1 MREVHVSEII
11 PTVKKL
17 LIDANYHIG
26 QDIVDA
32 FDKGIQK
39 DESPVAKE
47 VLKELK
53 ENVGISAEDEYPIC
67 QDTGLAVLFVDIG
80 QDVHVVGGNIR
91 EALNE
96 GVRQAYKDGY
106 LRKSSCDPFT
116 RKNTGDNTPA
126 IVHYDIVPGDK
137 IKIMAVPKGGGA
149 ENMSRVHMLA
159 PSAGIEGIKDFVVNR
174 MKESGSNPCP
184 PTIVGVGIGGTF
196 ERTAILAKKALLRK
210 VGQRNPDPKIAKIE
224 QEVLE
229 RINKLGIGPM
239 GYGGTTTS
247 LDVFFEVEPC
257 HIASLPLAVNVQCHA
272 NRHKEAT
279 I

>member
-1 MREVHVSEII
+1 MREVHVSEIV

-53 ENVGISAEDEYPIC
+53 ENVGISAEGEYPIC

-126 IVHYDIVPGDK
+126 IIHYDIVPGDK
-137 IKIMAVPKGGGA
+137 IRIMAVPKGGGA

-174 MKESGSNPCP
+174 MKEAGSNPCP
-184 PTIVGVGIGGTF
+184 PTVVGVGIGGTF

>member
-1 MREVHVSEII
+1 MREVHVSEIV

-53 ENVGISAEDEYPIC
+53 ENVGISAEGEYPIC

-80 QDVHVVGGNIR
+80 QDVHIVGGNIR

-137 IKIMAVPKGGGA
+137 IRIMAVPKGGGA

-174 MKESGSNPCP
+174 MKEAGSNPCP
-184 PTIVGVGIGGTF
+184 PTVVGVGIGGTF

-239 GYGGTTTS
+239 GYGGTTTA

>member
-1 MREVHVSEII
+1 
-11 PTVKKL
+11 
-17 LIDANYHIG
+17 
-26 QDIVDA
+26 VDA

-53 ENVGISAEDEYPIC
+53 ENVGISAEGEYPIC

-80 QDVHVVGGNIR
+80 QDVHIVGGNIR

-137 IKIMAVPKGGGA
+137 IRIMAVPKGGGA

-174 MKESGSNPCP
+174 MKEAGSNPCP
-184 PTIVGVGIGGTF
+184 PTVVGVGIGGTF

-210 VGQRNPDPKIAKIE
+210 VGQRHPDPKIAKIE